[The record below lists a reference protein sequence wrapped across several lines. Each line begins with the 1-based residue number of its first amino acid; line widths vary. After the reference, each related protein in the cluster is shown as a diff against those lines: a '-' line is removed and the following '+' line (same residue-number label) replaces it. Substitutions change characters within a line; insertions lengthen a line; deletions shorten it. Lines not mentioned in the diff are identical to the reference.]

1 MIDISDGLIA
11 DLGHVAAASGAGID
25 IDTATLPG
33 DEDLQ
38 AAAETLGADW
48 RRWML
53 TGGED
58 HVLAATFPAAT
69 ALPPRWS
76 VIGTVTRGPG
86 VTVDSGPAAARADGS
101 TSESPDCHRD
111 TRQRNTLLSQQ
122 RHPCLL

>member
-1 MIDISDGLIA
+1 MLGATSMIDISDGLIA
-11 DLGHVAAASGAGID
+11 DLGHVAAASGVLHRHRHRP
-25 IDTATLPG
+25 LPG

-38 AAAETLGADW
+38 AAAETLGADG

-58 HVLAATFPAAT
+58 HALAATFPAAT

-86 VTVDSGPAAARADGS
+86 VTVDSGPAGG
-101 TSESPDCHRD
+101 PGGWKHF
-111 TRQRNTLLSQQ
+111 
-122 RHPCLL
+122 